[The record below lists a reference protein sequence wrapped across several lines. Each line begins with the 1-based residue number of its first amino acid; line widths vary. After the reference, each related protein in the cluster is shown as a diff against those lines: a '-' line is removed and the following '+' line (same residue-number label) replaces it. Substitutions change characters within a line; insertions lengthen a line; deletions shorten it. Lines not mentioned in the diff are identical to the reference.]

1 MHITL
6 ILKLYILEAL
16 MTRYI
21 YLQKYVIFCIL
32 LFSFKIIFGQLS
44 MPISKKCDII
54 MFNVK

>member
-1 MHITL
+1 
-6 ILKLYILEAL
+6 